1 MGLEGHR
8 EVQSICGEDNGQD
21 SPGVI
26 YRTIKTFGCPQGLVV
41 GLTRWMRFAIM
52 MKIIKDDVKILKINI
67 IRDVKLV
74 KTFLFFHIQNDS
86 VYQLVKEKTKI
97 HSIRYGFLIL

>member
-1 MGLEGHR
+1 
-8 EVQSICGEDNGQD
+8 
-21 SPGVI
+21 
-26 YRTIKTFGCPQGLVV
+26 
-41 GLTRWMRFAIM
+41 M